1 LIYTSI
7 QKDFYVQNKII
18 DNRVLSHFYD
28 INGNF
33 NIENKK
39 SASKC
44 TFIGRSLD
52 GYAKIPTVSIEKLLQ
67 FITIRLYTCG

>member
-44 TFIGRSLD
+44 TLIGRSLE
-52 GYAKIPTVSIEKLLQ
+52 GYTKFPTVSITETAAGKL
-67 FITIRLYTCG
+67 